1 MTINEKLKNAR
12 NQLGY
17 TLRYVSSQTGVTKST
32 IFNIETGKCDCGY
45 KKIECLQAF
54 YDKELEEKASKD
66 AS

>member
-1 MTINEKLKNAR
+1 MTINEELKNAR

-32 IFNIETGKCDCGY
+32 RFKIVTGKIDGGY

-54 YDKELEEKASKD
+54 YNKELEEKASKD